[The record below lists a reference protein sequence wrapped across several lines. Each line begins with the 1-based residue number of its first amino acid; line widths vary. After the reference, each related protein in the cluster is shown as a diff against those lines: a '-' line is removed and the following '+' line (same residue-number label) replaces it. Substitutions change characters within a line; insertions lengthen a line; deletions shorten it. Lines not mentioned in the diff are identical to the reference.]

1 MMQWWCAACVQ
12 APHAAAATL
21 EASAA
26 FVSLACFNL
35 PRLDS
40 EVLFG
45 TLSVLY
51 RATLDYNIRRQG
63 VDRRPNL

>member
-1 MMQWWCAACVQ
+1 MMQRLAAGSSVQ
-12 APHAAAATL
+12 AATL

-45 TLSVLY
+45 TLGVLY

-63 VDRRPNL
+63 VSRRSNL